1 MGILPMIYGRDA
13 RATSPSFP
21 SSSLGTPLSAKLR
34 FVNGERRGD
43 VALESALSRLIL
55 KPAMEP
61 AKHAKHTKAEEL
73 ALNAGRTRRVNAV
86 KIGTPSFRVLSR
98 VSRASQS
105 RF

>member
-55 KPAMEP
+55 NPE
-61 AKHAKHTKAEEL
+61 
-73 ALNAGRTRRVNAV
+73 
-86 KIGTPSFRVLSR
+86 IGTTDCTDYTDYTDYQALGSTVILTRWVND
-98 VSRASQS
+98 
-105 RF
+105 